1 MFTEIDVGRKILFP
15 KVSGLI
21 LKSCL
26 KSFEL
31 KASMNMP
38 SVKTPLEKDQT
49 TSYPKATVVP
59 ISISLTLLT
68 FERMYRQ
75 GYNMNT
81 LEKSAV
87 QKMNQIWL

>member
-1 MFTEIDVGRKILFP
+1 M
-15 KVSGLI
+15 
-21 LKSCL
+21 
-26 KSFEL
+26 
-31 KASMNMP
+31 
-38 SVKTPLEKDQT
+38 
-49 TSYPKATVVP
+49 VP